1 MEERF
6 ERDMTVRIALSD
18 FNDLQVKMRGL
29 ESRYKKD
36 CITDEEMAKQ
46 IQDLRQV
53 FNEKAKEMTSLFK
66 NPFFKDNFVPNLV
79 AKYKQ
84 KFEYNPE
91 EVSSCLNDLYADLA
105 SLYQRSCQLFL
116 DEWSNTN
123 DAEAEKTLKSQ
134 IQMLDEI
141 IQKLSQRQVEQQMK
155 KAKQDEKA
163 EKAAERER
171 KAEEEK
177 KKKAAEEEKE
187 KPEEEKKQK
196 GKKGKGSKKVKGV
209 ILKPAPRGGSK
220 IYYVKNSETR
230 EKEAAAQR
238 EAKREMSKPAHQ
250 PALAPRQM
258 SR

>member
-1 MEERF
+1 MREQEVNSR
-6 ERDMTVRIALSD
+6 VALAE
-18 FNDLQVKMRGL
+18 FNDILIRIRSF

-91 EVSSCLNDLYADLA
+91 EVFVYLDQLYADFA

-116 DEWSNTN
+116 DDWSEAN
-123 DAEAEKTLKSQ
+123 DAEAEKKIKAQLE
-134 IQMLDEI
+134 MLDNI
-141 IQKLSQRQVEQQMK
+141 IKTLDQRNKNTKMK
-155 KAKQDEKA
+155 QAQQDEKA
-163 EKAAERER
+163 EKAAERAR

-177 KKKAAEEEKE
+177 KKKAAEAEEE

-250 PALAPRQM
+250 PALSPRQM